1 MSFLGR
7 LLPQE
12 DKFFNLMRAASVQAE
27 TAATILKNFVE
38 SDNDGERES
47 FGHALAQCKA
57 ESKKISEQI
66 TKELSLSFITPFDR
80 EDIQDLSSNLYKIP
94 KTIDKIRER
103 MALHGLK
110 SDRGDFS
117 RQLELIVQEAS
128 AMQEIIDALTRKGA
142 AKTVVD
148 KVAELHDLEN
158 RGDELLGTML
168 VSLFEDDNGD
178 IRNLILRKDIYDM
191 LEKVLDRYRD
201 AAGIALQIV
210 FKHS

>member
-1 MSFLGR
+1 MSFLSR

-12 DKFFNLMRAASVQAE
+12 DKFFHLMRALSVQAQ

-38 SDNDGERES
+38 SDNEAVRTDY
-47 FGHALAQCKA
+47 GHSLAACKA

-80 EDIQDLSSNLYKIP
+80 EDIQDLASNLYKIP

-103 MALHGLK
+103 MELHGLK

-128 AMQEIIDALTRKGA
+128 AMQDIIDALTRKGA
-142 AKTVVD
+142 AKTVVE
-148 KVAELHDLEN
+148 KVAELHVLEN

-168 VSLFEDDNGD
+168 VSLFEDDNSD

>member
-12 DKFFNLMRAASVQAE
+12 DKFFHLMRAASVQAQ
-27 TAATILKNFVE
+27 TAASILKNFVE
-38 SDNDGERES
+38 SDNDAERE
-47 FGHALAQCKA
+47 GYGRALAQCKA
-57 ESKKISEQI
+57 ESKRISEQI

-110 SDRGDFS
+110 SHRGDFS
-117 RQLELIVQEAS
+117 RQLDLIVQEAS
-128 AMQEIIDALTRKGA
+128 AMQDIIDALTRKGA
-142 AKTVVD
+142 AKTVVE

-168 VSLFEDDNGD
+168 VSLFEDDSSD
-178 IRNLILRKDIYDM
+178 VRNLILRKDIYDM

>member
-7 LLPQE
+7 LLPKE
-12 DKFFNLMRAASVQAE
+12 DKFFNSIRALSVQSQTAAS
-27 TAATILKNFVE
+27 ILKDFVE
-38 SDNDGERES
+38 SDNDGERQS
-47 FGHALAQCKA
+47 FGHSLAQCKA

-66 TKELSLSFITPFDR
+66 TKDLSLSFITPFDR
-80 EDIQDLSSNLYKIP
+80 EDIQDLTSNLYKIP

-103 MALHGLK
+103 MELHGLK
-110 SDRGDFS
+110 SAQGDFS

-128 AMQEIIDALTRKGA
+128 AMQDIIDALTRKGA

-148 KVAELHDLEN
+148 KVAELHELEN
-158 RGDELLGTML
+158 RGDELLGEML
-168 VSLFEDDNGD
+168 VSLFEEDNND

>member
-12 DKFFNLMRAASVQAE
+12 DKFFQLMRAASVQAE

-38 SDNDGERES
+38 SDNDGERTNY
-47 FGHALAQCKA
+47 GHALAQCKA
-57 ESKKISEQI
+57 ESKRISEQI

-110 SDRGDFS
+110 SHRGDFS

-128 AMQEIIDALTRKGA
+128 AMQDIIDALTRKGA
-142 AKTVVD
+142 AKTVVE
-148 KVAELHDLEN
+148 KVAELHDL
-158 RGDELLGTML
+158 
-168 VSLFEDDNGD
+168 
-178 IRNLILRKDIYDM
+178 
-191 LEKVLDRYRD
+191 
-201 AAGIALQIV
+201 
-210 FKHS
+210 